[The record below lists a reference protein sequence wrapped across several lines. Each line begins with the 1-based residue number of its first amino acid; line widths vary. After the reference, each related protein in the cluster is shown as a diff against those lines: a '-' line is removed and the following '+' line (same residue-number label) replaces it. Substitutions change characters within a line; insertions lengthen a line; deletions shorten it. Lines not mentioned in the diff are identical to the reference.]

1 MAAINIEKVLCRKI
15 FWTPG
20 RSKTYL
26 TLYVPKT
33 FTKHLRIFPVWRSS
47 LWTPFARNKKM
58 ESPMFFVPPL
68 VAHKNFGF
76 YSQHVLNK
84 PSAFL
89 SLLFSFPQNHKGG
102 VLLKFFLTKWW
113 VGSSRNWV
121 FLEVTRNKRFELN
134 EYIWKN
140 TIKYYS
146 THIASFF
153 FKFPSLIFLYLYIIP
168 NKYPTH
174 HYFDSGIELDTV
186 HWILNR

>member
-1 MAAINIEKVLCRKI
+1 MYQKLLRNIWEFFLFEEVLSGLLLQEI
-15 FWTPG
+15 
-20 RSKTYL
+20 
-26 TLYVPKT
+26 
-33 FTKHLRIFPVWRSS
+33 
-47 LWTPFARNKKM
+47 KKW
-58 ESPMFFVPPL
+58 
-68 VAHKNFGF
+68 NR
-76 YSQHVLNK
+76 QC
-84 PSAFL
+84 FL
-89 SLLFSFPQNHKGG
+89 SLPSSHTKTSVFILNMFWTNLQHFYLFYFLFPKT
-102 VLLKFFLTKWW
+102 TKE
-113 VGSSRNWV
+113 GSSWSSFWHSDGSV
-121 FLEVTRNKRFELN
+121 LPEIVFFLEVTRNKRFELN